1 MHEAVSAEVR
11 DEENESEAEVRDQEP
26 EAVSVEEELLS
37 EWKRTVQGRTVS
49 FDFVQNSIFWPTFAP
64 GPQSPGFHRTELP
77 HIEGD
82 LFCIH
87 PKLWSKEVTRLR
99 AAAEETAAL
108 DDDQREKP
116 LPAPAE
122 ESREIKEPEPV
133 EEPAPDAGR
142 CGRGPA
148 AWSSF
153 WMTRSAM
160 TMPVTA
166 WFSGLLDGWACDC
179 EMILG
184 EEVTP
189 LKELPMFG
197 RLKAGARIRLQL
209 SSLCWNTTTPQ
220 PMAEPSEKPRSDE
233 GSTAV
238 PETEEDQTDG
248 DVEIVEGLR
257 GCGKVGGGWLE
268 LAAPTLDEY
277 EEALKI
283 LASKLEDRTFAEH
296 KLR

>member
-49 FDFVQNSIFWPTFAP
+49 FDFVQNSIFWPTSRP
-64 GPQSPGFHRTELP
+64 G
-77 HIEGD
+77 
-82 LFCIH
+82 
-87 PKLWSKEVTRLR
+87 LR
-99 AAAEETAAL
+99 AQVSTARSFRTSKGTSSASTRSFGARRSRGYVLPPRRRLPWTTTSGEAPAGSSRGVPRDQGARAGGGACSGCRALWARSSRLELFL
-108 DDDQREKP
+108 DDEVCYD
-116 LPAPAE
+116 
-122 ESREIKEPEPV
+122 
-133 EEPAPDAGR
+133 DAR
-142 CGRGPA
+142 DR
-148 AWSSF
+148 
-153 WMTRSAM
+153 
-160 TMPVTA
+160 VV
-166 WFSGLLDGWACDC
+166 SGLLDGWACDC

-257 GCGKVGGGWLE
+257 GCARSGVAGSSWR
-268 LAAPTLDEY
+268 PRPWT
-277 EEALKI
+277 
-283 LASKLEDRTFAEH
+283 STRRPSRSWPPSWRTGPSPSTS
-296 KLR
+296 